1 MSNRKASTTLNPD
14 KYVMVFLSLDEA
26 KAGNRES
33 GLVTVQSF
41 DNGDFAGM
49 DELDTSR
56 WNVGD
61 IIDVTCYLRVEE
73 RKPERPAP
81 VRNRNFEAIS
91 GSEASTAAE
100 DQPL

>member
-26 KAGNRES
+26 QAGDRES

-41 DNGDFAGM
+41 DAGDFSGM
-49 DELDTSR
+49 SELDTTR
-56 WNVGD
+56 WAAGQV
-61 IIDVTCYLRVEE
+61 IKATCYLRVEE
-73 RKPERPAP
+73 RKPERQAP
-81 VRNRNFEAIS
+81 VSNRTFGVI